1 LSFPVVSVVI
11 DAILEIIAELSSR
24 QFPML
29 FVSCC
34 RGSFAVVRVAT
45 HNKTKVKYAVKE
57 VYTGD
62 LTNEQLADLDKE
74 MCILSQL
81 RHNNICGLHEI
92 YKAPNHV
99 YMVSIWNE
107 CILSAIFYE

>member
-1 LSFPVVSVVI
+1 MDIVNVMDCVEEILHLSDKLHTP
-11 DAILEIIAELSSR
+11 
-24 QFPML
+24 
-29 FVSCC
+29 

-45 HNKTKVKYAVKE
+45 HHKTKVKYAVKE

-62 LTNEQLADLDKE
+62 LSSQQLDDLDKE

-99 YMVSIWNE
+99 YMVSVFFV
-107 CILSAIFYE
+107 LK